1 MKFGLLTLSDHYAED
16 RSEEQYYNDFFD
28 EVTYA
33 EELGFDTMWIGE
45 HHFCRYICPSP
56 QIVAAA
62 VAHRTKKLRIG
73 TAIVLLPHHDPLRLA
88 EDYAMVDLLSGGRLD
103 FGVGRGFIKAI
114 YDGFNQ
120 SMDESRERFTE
131 ALEII
136 ERAWTQTTFSYEGK
150 FHTVRNVTMLP
161 RPLQKP
167 APPIYMA
174 AAVSPESF
182 VTAGK
187 KGHSLMLAPF
197 TQPLSTLKANVQLYR
212 QTLVAAGHSLQNVE
226 IVAGYHSFVDDTP
239 AEARRKWE
247 AHYMRYLRFVGTLV
261 APPEEMP
268 GEQYEAWRR
277 TGEMFKHVTF
287 EQMYPTQVLCGDP
300 AQCVDRV
307 GLLREEL
314 GMTHFWVYMDLGGL
328 DKRELFR
335 SMERFATKVIPQC
348 RG

>member
-1 MKFGLLTLSDHYAED
+1 LFHSY
-16 RSEEQYYNDFFD
+16 R
-28 EVTYA
+28 
-33 EELGFDTMWIGE
+33 
-45 HHFCRYICPSP
+45 
-56 QIVAAA
+56 
-62 VAHRTKKLRIG
+62 
-73 TAIVLLPHHDPLRLA
+73 
-88 EDYAMVDLLSGGRLD
+88 
-103 FGVGRGFIKAI
+103 KA
-114 YDGFNQ
+114 
-120 SMDESRERFTE
+120 
-131 ALEII
+131 
-136 ERAWTQTTFSYEGK
+136 
-150 FHTVRNVTMLP
+150 
-161 RPLQKP
+161 
-167 APPIYMA
+167 
-174 AAVSPESF
+174 
-182 VTAGK
+182 
-187 KGHSLMLAPF
+187 
-197 TQPLSTLKANVQLYR
+197 
-212 QTLVAAGHSLQNVE
+212 QNVE

-239 AEARRKWE
+239 EEARRKWE